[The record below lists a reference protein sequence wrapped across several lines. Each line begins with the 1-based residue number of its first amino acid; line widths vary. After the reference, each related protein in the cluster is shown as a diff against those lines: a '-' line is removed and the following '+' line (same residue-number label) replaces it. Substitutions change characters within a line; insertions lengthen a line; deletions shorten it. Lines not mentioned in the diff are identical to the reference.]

1 MNTVG
6 IDLLTIIL
14 SFFEGFALIT
24 SPCILPILPI
34 FLAGSLTSS
43 KKRPLGIISGFTL
56 TFAIVAYFSR
66 QFVRYSGID
75 LNILRYASYAIL
87 LLLGIVMLSSYLS
100 KLFSRLT
107 QHVAEIGA
115 RYANM
120 QKSREG
126 FLGGFMLG
134 GLVAVVW
141 TPCAGPILATVIVQ
155 TVLQET
161 NLASFFT
168 LLAFA
173 FGAAMPMFIIA
184 FYGAQLMASF
194 HFFKISTTFFRQLL
208 GAVIIA
214 SVAYMLIQENG
225 FTAYTAKQSTIKTAT
240 FLQKGLWRTYSAPPI
255 QGIEAWINSPP
266 LALTNLKGKVVL
278 IDFWTYSCINCIRT
292 LPYVS
297 DWYRK
302 YRDHG
307 LVIIGVHTPEFDF
320 EKNLTNIK
328 NAVNR
333 YGIQYPIAVDNQF
346 MTWRSFSN
354 HFWPAHYLINK
365 NGDVV
370 YEHFGE
376 GDYDITEN
384 NIRFLLGI
392 DALMPSTTNTYGDAF
407 SGITPETYL
416 GYARADKAVSPEL
429 IHDQI
434 TNYQFSKALP
444 IHAWRLQGAWQ
455 AFSNYV
461 ISASSKASITLNFNA
476 RNVYIVMGNKSKE
489 PINVDILLK
498 DKGNYVMQS
507 SITVDSHRLYKLL
520 TFKKTTRGVL
530 QLIANQPGLEIYT
543 FTFGN

>member
-1 MNTVG
+1 MS
-6 IDLLTIIL
+6 IDILTIIL

-56 TFAIVAYFSR
+56 IFAMVAYFSR

-100 KLFSRLT
+100 KLFSQLT
-107 QHVAEIGA
+107 QRVAEIGA
-115 RYANM
+115 RYASIN
-120 QKSREG
+120 QARDG
-126 FLGGFMLG
+126 FWGGFMLG
-134 GLVAVVW
+134 GLVAIVW

-155 TVLQET
+155 TVLQQT
-161 NLASFFT
+161 SLASFFT

-184 FYGAQLMASF
+184 FYGAKLLASF
-194 HFFKISTTFFRQLL
+194 RNFKMSATFFRQFL
-208 GAVIIA
+208 GAAIIA

-225 FTAYTAKQSTIKTAT
+225 FSTYRAKQSTIKTAT

-292 LPYVS
+292 LPYLT

-302 YRDHG
+302 YRDQG

-320 EKNLTNIK
+320 EKKLTNVK

-333 YGIQYPIAVDNQF
+333 YEIEYPIAVDNQF

-354 HFWPAHYLINK
+354 HYWPAHYLINK
-365 NGDVV
+365 NGNVV

-376 GDYDITEN
+376 GEYDITEN

-392 DALMPSTTNTYGDAF
+392 DTLMPSTPVTYGNSF

-416 GYARADKAVSPEL
+416 GYARADKALSPEL
-429 IHDQI
+429 IHDK
-434 TNYQFSKALP
+434 TADYQFSQALP
-444 IHAWRLQGAWQ
+444 IHAWGLQGTWQ
-455 AFSNYV
+455 VFSDHI
-461 ISASSKASITLNFNA
+461 ISAGSKASLTLHFNA
-476 RNVYIVMGNKSKE
+476 RNVYIVMGNNSKQ
-489 PINVDILLK
+489 PINVAVLLK
-498 DKGNYVMQS
+498 DKGNYVKQS
-507 SITVDSHRLYKLL
+507 SIAVDSHKLYTLL
-520 TFKKTTRGVL
+520 TFKKTTSGLL

-543 FTFGN
+543 FTFGS